1 MFVWGVQI
9 LIKLQWEVHRAV
21 RNYGE
26 SLTFAQSKNKQEN
39 RKMKK
44 QQTKTQPH
52 WQSLTLFILIMKICK
67 WVCNLN
73 AILSNYHG

>member
-1 MFVWGVQI
+1 MYVWGVQI

-39 RKMKK
+39 RKMEK
-44 QQTKTQPH
+44 QQTNTTTLTKLNIIYINNENMQM
-52 WQSLTLFILIMKICK
+52 SL
-67 WVCNLN
+67 
-73 AILSNYHG
+73 

>member
-1 MFVWGVQI
+1 MCLYVFMFVWGVQI

-39 RKMKK
+39 RKMEKK
-44 QQTKTQPH
+44 QTNTTTLTKLNIIYINNENMQM
-52 WQSLTLFILIMKICK
+52 SL
-67 WVCNLN
+67 
-73 AILSNYHG
+73 

>member
-1 MFVWGVQI
+1 MYVLWESVCVFLFVWGVQI

-39 RKMKK
+39 RKMEK
-44 QQTKTQPH
+44 QQTNTTTLTKLNIIYINNENMQM
-52 WQSLTLFILIMKICK
+52 SL
-67 WVCNLN
+67 
-73 AILSNYHG
+73 